1 MSIGGSS
8 RESAWKV
15 IAGRE
20 INVRIR
26 DKTYLG
32 ATAFLLVALI
42 VGIVLSSVLGGR
54 PETFRLG
61 VVDDAG
67 AAIAESA
74 QQVLRSQ
81 NDTEDIVDAVGLDD
95 VEAAEGAVTQESVDA
110 ALVPAQDGYELL
122 GDRELD
128 SSLSAAVATAVASTV
143 TAANAEDEG
152 VDLAALSQ
160 GATVDERLLDED
172 AEDAGLKDAVAFGF
186 AILFLFT
193 ALGFGMTIAQS
204 VVQEKESRVVE
215 ILAAAVPVRQMLWG
229 KIIGNTLLA
238 LIQIVLLVIV
248 GAVGLAVTGR
258 SDVLGGLGPAAL
270 WYVLLFV
277 LGFLALASL
286 WTVAGSLAT
295 SQEDLQSTTLPGQL
309 LLFGPYF
316 VAVFASDSVQEVV
329 SMLPIV
335 STMIMPG
342 RIAQGEAPLW
352 QIAVAVLATV
362 VAAVLLVRLGAR
374 LYERTLLQTS
384 RKLSY
389 REALRLPAE

>member
-1 MSIGGSS
+1 MSTRSGT
-8 RESAWKV
+8 RDSAWKV

-20 INVRIR
+20 VSVRIR

-32 ATAFLLVALI
+32 ATAFLLVA
-42 VGIVLSSVLGGR
+42 VVAAIVLSSVLGGR
-54 PETFRLG
+54 PETYRLG
-61 VVDDAG
+61 VVDGAG
-67 AAIAESA
+67 STIAESA
-74 QQVLRSQ
+74 QEVLRAQSGDDDVVETTQ
-81 NDTEDIVDAVGLDD
+81 LDD
-95 VEAAEGAVTQESVDA
+95 VAGAEQAVNDETVQA
-110 ALVPAQDGYELL
+110 ALVPGQDGYLLL
-122 GDRELD
+122 GDSEVD
-128 SSLSAAVATAVASTV
+128 PSLSAAVAAAVSSTV
-143 TAANAEDEG
+143 TAANAQQAD

-160 GATVDERLLDED
+160 GTTVAERLLDPE
-172 AEDAGLKDAVAFGF
+172 AEDAGVKSAVAVGF
-186 AILFLFT
+186 AVLFLFT

-229 KIIGNTLLA
+229 KILGNTALA
-238 LIQIVLLVIV
+238 LAQIVLLVVV
-248 GAVGLAVTGR
+248 GAVGFAATGR
-258 SDVLGGLGPAAL
+258 GDLLGSLGPAAI

-295 SQEDLQSTTLPGQL
+295 SQEDLQSTTLPGQA
-309 LLFGPYF
+309 LLFGPYL
-316 VAVFASDSVQEVV
+316 VAVSASESAQEVV

-384 RKLSY
+384 RRLTY
-389 REALRLPAE
+389 REALRLRSD